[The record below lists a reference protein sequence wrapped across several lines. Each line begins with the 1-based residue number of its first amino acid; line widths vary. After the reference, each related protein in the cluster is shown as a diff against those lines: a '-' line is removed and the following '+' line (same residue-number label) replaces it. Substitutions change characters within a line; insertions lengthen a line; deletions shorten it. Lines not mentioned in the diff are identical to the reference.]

1 MQLGSWLSSWGPL
14 PSSHPFASIAMT
26 VAAPSANGT
35 RTTSRPAPPRPSQR
49 PPSALELIRS
59 TDRAE
64 EAPAK
69 ASVPSPPQE
78 APQAPPAGFSPEQ
91 LAALSAPLDRA
102 NVRQREQGR
111 GKVAYV
117 EGWFAVAEANRIFGF
132 DGWQRQTI
140 AVRCVAQ
147 AERTIGRDQKPGWGV
162 TYTAGVRVTV
172 TAGGLTPLV
181 REGSG
186 AGHGIDVDLGQA
198 HESALKEAETDA
210 MKRALMTFGNP
221 FDLALYDKAQR
232 QVSSAAGQGDG
243 PQRSAGGQRPGVS
256 RPTAGAPSAA
266 ATSPTQGRVQ
276 ATAPAAP
283 PSAQADPGQVAL
295 DAETI
300 QHLHSTLRALPR
312 PLLESLT
319 RAFRKRFQVPE
330 AAATIAD
337 RINQKCHHDWIETFL
352 VQHQRHDESPQG

>member
-1 MQLGSWLSSWGPL
+1 
-14 PSSHPFASIAMT
+14 MT
-26 VAAPSANGT
+26 VAAPSTNGA

-59 TDRAE
+59 ADSAE
-64 EAPAK
+64 EAPPEAG
-69 ASVPSPPQE
+69 P
-78 APQAPPAGFSPEQ
+78 APQAQPSGFTPEQ

-111 GKVAYV
+111 GRVSYL
-117 EGWFAVAEANRIFGF
+117 EGWQVIAEANRIFGF

-147 AERTIGRDQKPGWGV
+147 GERTIGRDQKPGWGV
-162 TYTAGVRVTV
+162 TYTARVRVTV

-221 FDLALYDKAQR
+221 FGLALYDKAQR

-243 PQRSAGGQRPGVS
+243 AQRPGGQRPPVS
-256 RPTAGAPSAA
+256 RPPAD
-266 ATSPTQGRVQ
+266 
-276 ATAPAAP
+276 APAAAGASP
-283 PSAQADPGQVAL
+283 VQGRTQAAASTAQQSAPADLGQQSL
-295 DAETI
+295 DADTI
-300 QHLHSTLRALPR
+300 RHLHTSLRALPR
-312 PLLESLT
+312 PQLESLT

-330 AAATIAD
+330 DAVTIAD
-337 RINQKCHHDWIETFL
+337 RINQKCHHDWIEAFL
-352 VQHQRHDESPQG
+352 VSHSGSLSS